1 MSKKKDR
8 KKRRALEEQE
18 ETGEVETAEHTRS
31 KKSVLSGKNVDVKK
45 TYIRKLNLAI
55 HGGAQY
61 ETLDLGTTLTVKEVP
76 IEDREQ
82 AGMELYEAA
91 KEMVDRDI
99 EAYDFAMGANE
110 EGEEPAPAKRSK
122 EKVKKDVSLPEKDEL
137 KDIADLI
144 NKLINAKDVDE
155 LKEVGEEIAERKEDM
170 TKVQV
175 EYLKNKYIQ
184 LLKKLS
190 E

>member
-18 ETGEVETAEHTRS
+18 ETGEVETTEPTRS
-31 KKSVLSGKNVDVKK
+31 KKSVLSGKTVEVKK

-61 ETLDLGTTLTVKEVP
+61 ETLDLGTTLKVQEVP

-110 EGEEPAPAKRSK
+110 EGEEPAPKRSK

-144 NKLINAKDVDE
+144 NKLINAKDAEE